1 LFKGKSHDRA
11 HKELAMLHIT
21 LIEQLLLPLIGGAA
35 NRLLRLC
42 GGPHHV
48 PHSNEDLVWY

>member
-1 LFKGKSHDRA
+1 
-11 HKELAMLHIT
+11 MLHIT